1 MAHGNVLPPAVMGY
15 RYFEQGVLTRQL
27 LIFES
32 APSFSSASQGKGTAL
47 VELVDGRV
55 FFFRT
60 SLAVMR
66 DDTEMI
72 ALINELH
79 RLPIWIKDW
88 KATAD
93 FVGYKICTT
102 LEFIDRNPSRV
113 ESWNI
118 PEWKQQAVSWLAVNQ
133 HRVTIQQINAITTE
147 GVDELSRELSNKLAE
162 FMEALGQNAYYLL
175 GKHHCSWQASYNY
188 FTPGN
193 EQQRRYRRQ
202 ADTAFPLVVQQ
213 MFADP
218 KDESAASIIQAID
231 KGVPLVEHMARLFN
245 CPKKCIRH
253 LVGLRFEDIGIQW
266 TGRRKELLMIL
277 GSMDVNRLP
286 KNGHGWK
293 AFGETIDLLSALT
306 KMPTS
311 SLSGRLLLGELSK
324 LNWRY
329 KIDSRIGLRERAL
342 AIERFAENFR
352 QAIVATAWVNGTNC
366 IASGAVQ
373 RLVIKAACS
382 LGLPRLERLARKW
395 MAEEI
400 RLDSESII
408 QQPGGLPVILE
419 NPLEAGDMKI
429 IQLTESRELVS
440 EGARMGNCV
449 ADYTGRCASGSAYIF
464 SVRDKDG
471 ASCVT
476 VEYRLEQ
483 SPVGLPELN
492 LIQQKSYKNSTPDTR
507 YDEALNLLQRYTASP
522 IVKRK
527 LLNLVVY
534 RKAWEKG
541 GSDMAAKYMRSL
553 EFIRFLKT
561 EDVRRLDF
569 EKLVAEAV
577 RREEAAAA

>member
-1 MAHGNVLPPAVMGY
+1 MAHGNILPSAVIGY

-60 SLAVMR
+60 SLAAMR

-72 ALINELH
+72 AIINELH

-88 KATAD
+88 KVAAD

-133 HRVTIQQINAITTE
+133 HRVTIQQINAITKE
-147 GVDELSRELSNKLAE
+147 GVDELSRELSHKLAE
-162 FMEALGQNAYYLL
+162 FMDALGQNAYYLM

-202 ADTAFPLVVQQ
+202 ADTTFPLVVQQ

-266 TGRRKELLMIL
+266 TGRLRELLMIL

-286 KNGHGWK
+286 KSGHEWK

-329 KIDSRIGLRERAL
+329 KIDSRVGLRERAL

-352 QAIVATAWVNGTNC
+352 QAIVATA
-366 IASGAVQ
+366 
-373 RLVIKAACS
+373 
-382 LGLPRLERLARKW
+382 
-395 MAEEI
+395 
-400 RLDSESII
+400 
-408 QQPGGLPVILE
+408 
-419 NPLEAGDMKI
+419 
-429 IQLTESRELVS
+429 
-440 EGARMGNCV
+440 
-449 ADYTGRCASGSAYIF
+449 
-464 SVRDKDG
+464 
-471 ASCVT
+471 
-476 VEYRLEQ
+476 
-483 SPVGLPELN
+483 
-492 LIQQKSYKNSTPDTR
+492 
-507 YDEALNLLQRYTASP
+507 
-522 IVKRK
+522 
-527 LLNLVVY
+527 
-534 RKAWEKG
+534 
-541 GSDMAAKYMRSL
+541 
-553 EFIRFLKT
+553 
-561 EDVRRLDF
+561 
-569 EKLVAEAV
+569 
-577 RREEAAAA
+577 